1 MTGTVRGRTVV
12 VSACLVAVLAAG
24 VGTWAV
30 VGGTP
35 TESSAAETR
44 SKQATA
50 PVEKGDL
57 TDSKLFA
64 GALGYGAPTGV
75 PGAASGTVTWLP
87 EPGQVIEQDQ
97 PVYAVD
103 ERPVRAMYGATP
115 LWRTLEYGIEG
126 ADVRQLNEDLAALGY
141 DVSIDE
147 TFGKRTRAAVQRWQE
162 DRGLEVTGALT
173 ADDIVFVD
181 GPVRVDSVVAK
192 LGQSAAG
199 DVLQV
204 TSTKRVVNAAVSQAD
219 AARLAVGTKVRVRLN
234 GGEDAI
240 EGEVVDAE
248 PDESDTGGK
257 TVLTTIAFDA
267 GDQSIPAA
275 ASVRVEAPGQ
285 TAKDVLSVPV
295 QALSATGRSGEYSV
309 EVARRDGTTK
319 RVTVQVGLVA
329 DGRAAVTGDVHEGD
343 EVVVPS

>member
-141 DVSIDE
+141 DVSVDE

-192 LGQSAAG
+192 LGQPAAG

-219 AARLAVGTKVRVRLN
+219 AERLVVGTKVRVRVN
-234 GGEDAI
+234 GGEAI
-240 EGEVVDAE
+240 EGEVVDAV
-248 PDESDTGGK
+248 PGESDSGGK
-257 TVLTTIAFDA
+257 TVDTTIAFDA
-267 GDQSIPAA
+267 GDRTLPSAG
-275 ASVRVEAPGQ
+275 SVQVDAPGQ
-285 TAKDVLSVPV
+285 TAEGVLSVPV
-295 QALSATGRSGEYSV
+295 QALVATGRSGEYGV